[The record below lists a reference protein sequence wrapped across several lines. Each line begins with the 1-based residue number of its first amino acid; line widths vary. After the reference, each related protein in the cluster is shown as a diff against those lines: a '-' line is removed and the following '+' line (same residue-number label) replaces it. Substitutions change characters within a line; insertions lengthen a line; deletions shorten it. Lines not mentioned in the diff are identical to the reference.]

1 MSEVSTMERVIRSD
15 VSKDECKK
23 IEKVLRKNNISYF
36 ERWKFHTGLLRFL
49 NNDKNAKCDILVHM
63 DSFEKAKN
71 LLEQNHENIGYCV
84 SWDIDPNVDSETVW
98 NNKIDLDP
106 DGC

>member
-15 VSKDECKK
+15 VSMEECKK

-36 ERWKFHTGLLRFL
+36 ERWKLHTGLRFL

-63 DSFEKAKN
+63 DSFERAKALLAAGGVMDESVSEHKDSKN
-71 LLEQNHENIGYCV
+71 
-84 SWDIDPNVDSETVW
+84 SK
-98 NNKIDLDP
+98 NK
-106 DGC
+106 

>member
-15 VSKDECKK
+15 VSMEECKK

-36 ERWKFHTGLLRFL
+36 ERWKLHTGLLRFL

-63 DSFEKAKN
+63 DSFERELKHCLRQEALWTN
-71 LLEQNHENIGYCV
+71 RSVNIR
-84 SWDIDPNVDSETVW
+84 IQRTLRI
-98 NNKIDLDP
+98 NN
-106 DGC
+106 C

>member
-49 NNDKNAKCDILVHM
+49 NNDKNAKV
-63 DSFEKAKN
+63 
-71 LLEQNHENIGYCV
+71 
-84 SWDIDPNVDSETVW
+84 
-98 NNKIDLDP
+98 
-106 DGC
+106 

>member
-1 MSEVSTMERVIRSD
+1 MSEVSTMDRVIRSD

-71 LLEQNHENIGYCV
+71 LLEQNHENIG
-84 SWDIDPNVDSETVW
+84 
-98 NNKIDLDP
+98 
-106 DGC
+106 

>member
-15 VSKDECKK
+15 VSMEECKK

-36 ERWKFHTGLLRFL
+36 ERWKLHTGLLRFL

-63 DSFEKAKN
+63 DSFELKRCLRQEALWTN
-71 LLEQNHENIGYCV
+71 QSVNIR
-84 SWDIDPNVDSETVW
+84 IQRTLRI
-98 NNKIDLDP
+98 NN
-106 DGC
+106 C